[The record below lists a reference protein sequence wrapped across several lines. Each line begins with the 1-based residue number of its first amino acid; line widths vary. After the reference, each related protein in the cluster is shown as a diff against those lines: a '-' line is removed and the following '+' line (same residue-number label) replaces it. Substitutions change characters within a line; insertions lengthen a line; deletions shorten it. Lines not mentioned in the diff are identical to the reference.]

1 MSNTETPPRRIDEPA
16 TAYRAF
22 LIYLELGP
30 GRTLDGAWSA
40 YCESRTPGRTPKRCS
55 GQWTRW
61 SQQHKWVERALEHEI
76 AELDRRR
83 TLRAERREQLDER
96 RAEYEISTQADAE
109 AEYDRG
115 RRFLDKLENVPSADM
130 SHHKT
135 EIVKGKTTHTSTT
148 ARGIRGG
155 EIAKLMQEVR
165 ETRNAAILGPGA
177 GTPGRTVE
185 RKADHI
191 FTRSAE
197 EKKAA

>member
-40 YCESRTPGRTPKRCS
+40 YCESVTPGRTPKRCS

-61 SQQHKWVERALEHEI
+61 SQQHKWVVARPPARDSG
-76 AELDRRR
+76 ARPAQD
-83 TLRAERREQLDER
+83 QLDER
-96 RAEYEISTQADAE
+96 RADYEISTQADAE